1 MKIGDN
7 YNYIKFNG
15 NILNFILNIIR
26 NNLSLICQLGL
37 NANTIKENKITD
49 ELVKNLFLNDKEN
62 IKEISKKLII
72 NEIISHDNLDSFKS
86 IKSSIFPSIKET
98 FDDDKIEELIL
109 SMTNKTLTH
118 NKKAKFSIKD
128 KYLQYLDIS
137 SVYNL
142 YKKSSML
149 KYINNFKKEII
160 SIYNVYFY
168 PFIKYEIN
176 LQNNLTK
183 NFFINQSNFDI
194 VFKLTELLLTNESYF
209 IFQEFFLNELI
220 NYWNIFFYECGK
232 NINDYEYKSFLNNNR
247 ATIEKLINI
256 LQKNSLT
263 DQSLKSFCI
272 SVIDKITSNEL
283 FVYYK
288 LMENER
294 VVKPEKMSLKN
305 SVREH
310 MKNKFKKNYQKFNKL
325 YRIDTIKIENKH
337 LETCIYCLKLI
348 KKNDITNLY
357 GKLLSFRNDYFYSNS
372 FCRTLLNKY
381 SNYNNIQKVIEQK
394 LKDSGLLMSSCNHI
408 IHNLCF
414 MKLFNNS
421 NTLKCPL
428 CNQFALCIIPY
439 LNKCNDEDI
448 QSAIKGYEIFE
459 KENKSFYIKID
470 EGSDELNQKLKEMYK
485 DKKTEALYHDIMYT
499 AKIYYALISSNF
511 KINGEIVDFGF
522 SIIEIIERFSRY
534 FSNFYDLINNDN
546 DIQNKFECYEN
557 FIYIIRILIRIQN
570 LNTNTAF
577 GILNDSLISLLSL
590 DNKIFCEILFED
602 KIKEILAKILFIISL
617 LFDYEYIKG
626 YEKYILKIFLPLY
639 PIQYFIRK
647 IIIDNKLNIDIKLI
661 TEKYNNSELE
671 KYLKSDKSLQ
681 QILEY
686 LCKCIMLNNIIIRKN
701 NIENQKINED
711 ISLNLN
717 DMLEKIGLSEY
728 ESKSVWDI
736 INSLDSFKIE
746 NPNNEFHS
754 FFNQHITE
762 SKILSNFFFY
772 IFDIKYKNV
781 IQEYLKNY
789 LNKNNYIHPN
799 LLGSYMPIKYKFISL
814 PNFAIDFQFKYF
826 DIPCSYCKKV

>member
-256 LQKNSLT
+256 LKNNSLT
-263 DQSLKSFCI
+263 
-272 SVIDKITSNEL
+272 
-283 FVYYK
+283 
-288 LMENER
+288 EN
-294 VVKPEKMSLKN
+294 
-305 SVREH
+305 H
-310 MKNKFKKNYQKFNKL
+310 
-325 YRIDTIKIENKH
+325 
-337 LETCIYCLKLI
+337 
-348 KKNDITNLY
+348 
-357 GKLLSFRNDYFYSNS
+357 
-372 FCRTLLNKY
+372 
-381 SNYNNIQKVIEQK
+381 
-394 LKDSGLLMSSCNHI
+394 
-408 IHNLCF
+408 
-414 MKLFNNS
+414 
-421 NTLKCPL
+421 
-428 CNQFALCIIPY
+428 
-439 LNKCNDEDI
+439 
-448 QSAIKGYEIFE
+448 
-459 KENKSFYIKID
+459 
-470 EGSDELNQKLKEMYK
+470 
-485 DKKTEALYHDIMYT
+485 
-499 AKIYYALISSNF
+499 
-511 KINGEIVDFGF
+511 
-522 SIIEIIERFSRY
+522 
-534 FSNFYDLINNDN
+534 
-546 DIQNKFECYEN
+546 
-557 FIYIIRILIRIQN
+557 
-570 LNTNTAF
+570 
-577 GILNDSLISLLSL
+577 
-590 DNKIFCEILFED
+590 
-602 KIKEILAKILFIISL
+602 
-617 LFDYEYIKG
+617 
-626 YEKYILKIFLPLY
+626 
-639 PIQYFIRK
+639 
-647 IIIDNKLNIDIKLI
+647 
-661 TEKYNNSELE
+661 
-671 KYLKSDKSLQ
+671 
-681 QILEY
+681 
-686 LCKCIMLNNIIIRKN
+686 
-701 NIENQKINED
+701 
-711 ISLNLN
+711 
-717 DMLEKIGLSEY
+717 
-728 ESKSVWDI
+728 
-736 INSLDSFKIE
+736 
-746 NPNNEFHS
+746 
-754 FFNQHITE
+754 
-762 SKILSNFFFY
+762 
-772 IFDIKYKNV
+772 
-781 IQEYLKNY
+781 
-789 LNKNNYIHPN
+789 
-799 LLGSYMPIKYKFISL
+799 
-814 PNFAIDFQFKYF
+814 
-826 DIPCSYCKKV
+826 